1 MYTGIQVH
9 VGSALEGDLFQVS
22 GTLYPCSTDT
32 RIIYNVYNGQFRL
45 SQRNFFFL
53 LKLTCLIQTPVSA
66 CNAHFFVWSQTS
78 IYMYHKPR
86 FTDTCMLLAH
96 CL

>member
-9 VGSALEGDLFQVS
+9 VGSALEGDLFQAS

-45 SQRNFFFL
+45 SQRKNFFFAKINL
-53 LKLTCLIQTPVSA
+53 L
-66 CNAHFFVWSQTS
+66 N
-78 IYMYHKPR
+78 
-86 FTDTCMLLAH
+86 TDTS
-96 CL
+96 

>member
-9 VGSALEGDLFQVS
+9 VGSALEGDLFQAS

-45 SQRNFFFL
+45 SQRKFFFL

-66 CNAHFFVWSQTS
+66 CNAHFSLSRVKLP
-78 IYMYHKPR
+78 YMYHKPD

>member
-9 VGSALEGDLFQVS
+9 VGSALEGDLFQAS

-45 SQRNFFFL
+45 SQRNFFFAKINL
-53 LKLTCLIQTPVSA
+53 L
-66 CNAHFFVWSQTS
+66 N
-78 IYMYHKPR
+78 
-86 FTDTCMLLAH
+86 TDTS
-96 CL
+96 